1 MGEAMDVE
9 AQRGS
14 RLGGGEMEAPQAARP
29 DASLKRREGGSQGV
43 RITFKDLSYHVPDM
57 KNKKERAY
65 LLKSVSGWFEPNQM
79 AALMGPSGSGK
90 TTLLDLLAGRKN
102 AGITEGLMEFGGQ
115 TPSRQYL
122 RRYTG
127 YVEQFDT
134 LLSMLTVE
142 EMLLYTAELKRSMKE
157 PISSKKQVV
166 DEVIHQLALESCRD
180 VLIGDSLSKGIS
192 GGQAKRTNIGI
203 ALVTNPRVLFLD
215 EPTSGLDSYTANEVM
230 TVVKGLDSSGVTICA
245 TIHSPSQYTFH
256 LFDRLIMLVRGQVVY
271 FGPTTEA
278 TAFAISNSPRV
289 KEMTKGY
296 NDAEFLVDLV
306 TEADRQG
313 MGDGIAEAYQ
323 KSSLRE
329 QNDSVLEGYINSDG
343 TGGLSKEL
351 MDELSTKSATVTPW
365 YWGLRTL
372 IKYRTPKNWKDPN
385 FLGPRIGDKILI
397 GLLVMTLYLGKG
409 DNYNQDNLI
418 NIAAVLFMMVALP
431 AFGAAAY
438 VPSLV
443 VERSLFVRERND
455 GLYYT
460 VTYLLSKMFDELT
473 LAALA
478 SCGMTAFV
486 FFGIQLQG
494 EWVAFWMA
502 YYITLCIGIVLAY
515 FIAALSPNLD
525 VANALLPLYVIT
537 LLFFGGFLFRLDDIP
552 PWWYWYSFIDF
563 MKYTW
568 GAMMANQFG
577 PLDPPFGDTTF
588 LEYYGLET
596 VDKWRYCGFASLFFL
611 FFFLCALTT
620 MSLRKY
626 QSR

>member
-1 MGEAMDVE
+1 
-9 AQRGS
+9 
-14 RLGGGEMEAPQAARP
+14 
-29 DASLKRREGGSQGV
+29 
-43 RITFKDLSYHVPDM
+43 
-57 KNKKERAY
+57 
-65 LLKSVSGWFEPNQM
+65 
-79 AALMGPSGSGK
+79 
-90 TTLLDLLAGRKN
+90 
-102 AGITEGLMEFGGQ
+102 
-115 TPSRQYL
+115 
-122 RRYTG
+122 
-127 YVEQFDT
+127 
-134 LLSMLTVE
+134 
-142 EMLLYTAELKRSMKE
+142 
-157 PISSKKQVV
+157 
-166 DEVIHQLALESCRD
+166 
-180 VLIGDSLSKGIS
+180 
-192 GGQAKRTNIGI
+192 
-203 ALVTNPRVLFLD
+203 
-215 EPTSGLDSYTANEVM
+215 
-230 TVVKGLDSSGVTICA
+230 
-245 TIHSPSQYTFH
+245 
-256 LFDRLIMLVRGQVVY
+256 
-271 FGPTTEA
+271 
-278 TAFAISNSPRV
+278 
-289 KEMTKGY
+289 
-296 NDAEFLVDLV
+296 
-306 TEADRQG
+306 
-313 MGDGIAEAYQ
+313 
-323 KSSLRE
+323 
-329 QNDSVLEGYINSDG
+329 
-343 TGGLSKEL
+343 
-351 MDELSTKSATVTPW
+351 
-365 YWGLRTL
+365 
-372 IKYRTPKNWKDPN
+372 
-385 FLGPRIGDKILI
+385 
-397 GLLVMTLYLGKG
+397 
-409 DNYNQDNLI
+409 
-418 NIAAVLFMMVALP
+418 MVALP